1 MNYGSFSLDFP
12 PLVHYMKKLKGS
24 DYMRLRNVKNANFI
38 VENSDY
44 VINNP
49 ERFKCK
55 YKTLFNNDNPINI
68 EIGMG
73 KGDFIIGMAK
83 KYPNINFIGIEKYE
97 SVMVRAIEKLN
108 NLNLPNLK
116 LIRMDAIEIDKV
128 FSKEINTI
136 YLNFSDPWP
145 KKRHAK
151 RRLTSPIF
159 LNLYDKVFESIPHI
173 IQKTDNIGLFASS
186 LMNLSQ
192 YGYTL
197 DYVSLDLKN
206 EENIDNVVTEYENK
220 FMNLGTNINYLNAKK
235 YK

>member
-1 MNYGSFSLDFP
+1 
-12 PLVHYMKKLKGS
+12 
-24 DYMRLRNVKNANFI
+24 MRLRNVKNAASI
-38 VENSDY
+38 VENSNY

-49 ERFKCK
+49 KEFIGKFQS
-55 YKTLFNNDNPINI
+55 LFNNDNPINI

-73 KGDFIIGMAK
+73 KGDFIIGMAQ

-97 SVMVRAIEKLN
+97 SVMVRAIEKLEN
-108 NLNLPNLK
+108 IELPNLK

-128 FSKEINTI
+128 FDKEINTI

-151 RRLTSPIF
+151 RRLTSEIF
-159 LNLYDKVFESIPHI
+159 LKLYDKIFIGVPHI

-186 LMNLSQ
+186 LVSLSK

-197 DYVSLDLKN
+197 EEVSLDLKN
-206 EENIDNVVTEYENK
+206 EDIDNVVTEYENN